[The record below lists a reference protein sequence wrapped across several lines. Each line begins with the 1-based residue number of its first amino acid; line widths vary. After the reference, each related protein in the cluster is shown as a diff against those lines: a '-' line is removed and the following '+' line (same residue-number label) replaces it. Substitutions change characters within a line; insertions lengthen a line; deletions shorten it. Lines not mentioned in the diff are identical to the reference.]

1 MTKKRRNSKL
11 SLSRV
16 IFVAEHSGRVLPQQL
31 AELIA
36 WLKDLEGMS
45 WLVPN
50 PFHEPPEAVVQA
62 GMEDIEMYF
71 EDLFAEG
78 LAAERRGMKAV
89 IVGQEGA
96 GKTR

>member
-1 MTKKRRNSKL
+1 MTKKRRNSYL

-16 IFVAEHSGRVLPQQL
+16 IPVADYSGGVLPQQL

-36 WLKDLEGMS
+36 WLKELEGMS

-50 PFHEPPEAVVQA
+50 PFHEPPEAVVKA
-62 GMEDIEMYF
+62 GMENIEMYF

-78 LAAERRGMKAV
+78 LIAERRGMKAV
-89 IVGQEGA
+89 IVGQGGA